1 MLSPLAILYRDDR
14 LLAVNKPA
22 GLLVHPSPL
31 DRHAT
36 SSIVEQLQQQIGCKP
51 YPVHRLDRPTSGV
64 LLFALDP
71 ETARLCGAHI
81 AANRLHKTYHAV
93 VRGWLADVGDID
105 YPLSYLPDKI
115 ADRDRSRDKA
125 PQAALTHYRCLHRSE
140 IPLASDGRHPTSRY
154 SLVALNPLHGRKHQL
169 RRHLKHIFHPI
180 LGDTSHGDNRQNR
193 VLGSHLGDPRYT
205 TAMTGPGLRLM
216 LHATRLQ
223 FPHPW
228 SGEALDLH
236 ATPDAHWQYIARY
249 LDLDF
254 ALS

>member
-1 MLSPLAILYRDDR
+1 MLPPLAILYRDDR

-36 SSIVEQLQQQIGCKP
+36 SSVVEQLQQQIGCKP

-93 VRGWLADVGDID
+93 VRGWLADEGDID

-154 SLVALNPLHGRKHQL
+154 S
-169 RRHLKHIFHPI
+169 
-180 LGDTSHGDNRQNR
+180 
-193 VLGSHLGDPRYT
+193 
-205 TAMTGPGLRLM
+205 
-216 LHATRLQ
+216 
-223 FPHPW
+223 
-228 SGEALDLH
+228 
-236 ATPDAHWQYIARY
+236 
-249 LDLDF
+249 
-254 ALS
+254 